1 MGFEIDFSE
10 LIDKLDEI
18 ERKLK
23 TEIIDNALEKGAD
36 VILES
41 QKETVPVDTGHL
53 EQSLGK
59 GKISGSGTN
68 KKITV
73 GIEKYGD
80 DESIRYGYYQEY
92 GTSDM
97 VGKKWMKKAWNKSV
111 SEANKAIGESLAK
124 DLFE

>member
-73 GIEKYGD
+73 GIENGD

-111 SEANKAIGESLAK
+111 SEANKAIGESLAE

>member
-1 MGFEIDFSE
+1 MGLEIDFST

-23 TEIIDNALEKGAD
+23 TEVIDNALEKGAD
-36 VILES
+36 IILEA

-53 EQSLGK
+53 ERSLGK
-59 GKISGSGTN
+59 GEISGSGTN
-68 KKITV
+68 KKITI
-73 GIEKYGD
+73 GIENG

-92 GTSDM
+92 GTSNM

-111 SEANKAIGESLAK
+111 SEANKAIGESLAE
-124 DLFE
+124 DLF